1 MESKAEIWILDDDA
15 GVRESLAWLLE
26 SMGWLTRSWS
36 CPLEF
41 LASLKQGEPQV
52 PVCLLLDVR
61 MPGMSGLEL
70 LEHLVALPSQ
80 VPVILLT
87 GHGDVP
93 MAVRA
98 LKAGAVDF
106 FEKPFNDQ
114 QLLDSINKAL
124 FQHQQQL
131 QQQAEQ
137 QVRRAQLEQLTARE
151 KQVLALMLE
160 GLPSKRMADRLNIS
174 PKTIDVHRH
183 QVMQKLESASLAE
196 LIKLYS
202 PLLSP
207 S

>member
-202 PLLSP
+202 PLLS
-207 S
+207 SS

>member
-202 PLLSP
+202 PLFSP